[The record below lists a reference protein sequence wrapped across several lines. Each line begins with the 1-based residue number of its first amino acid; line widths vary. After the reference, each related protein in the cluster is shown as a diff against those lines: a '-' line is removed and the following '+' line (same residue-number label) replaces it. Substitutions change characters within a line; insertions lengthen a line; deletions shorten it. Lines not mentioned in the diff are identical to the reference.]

1 MEALITKWQEPLWR
15 HAMRQTRNA
24 TLADDVLQESL
35 VAIARKIGG
44 LKDPGSFRTWAY
56 RIVSN
61 KTADL
66 IRKRQRNRELDAQA
80 LEQEKQAQGE
90 PTPNDEVGLIRAA
103 MTRLNSRDRTILS
116 LFYLEEMSV
125 AEVSEICGIPSGT
138 VKSRLSKARSNLK
151 KILDTHLNSNHS
163 EHE

>member
-1 MEALITKWQEPLWR
+1 
-15 HAMRQTRNA
+15 MRQVRNP
-24 TLADDVLQESL
+24 TLADDILQESL
-35 VAIARKIGG
+35 VAITKKISS
-44 LKDPGSFRTWAY
+44 LKDPANFRAWAY

-66 IRKRQRNRELDAQA
+66 IRKQQRNRKIETEVS
-80 LEQEKQAQGE
+80 EQ
-90 PTPNDEVGLIRAA
+90 TPNSQGKSTPKEAIEVIRAA

-125 AEVSEICGIPSGT
+125 AEVSEICGIPPGT

-151 KILDTHLNSNHS
+151 KILDTHLNPNHQNN
-163 EHE
+163 E